1 LFQPIRQEL
10 LKKEF
15 NGILEGDFQIAEGK
29 MKGMGVRADLGTK
42 GDRGQDTSGLDVGE
56 MGCGAVKRCDEVQV
70 DRVKVCDC
78 RNEGEEVA
86 IYKLLLG
93 VPNLLVDL
101 VDNGILVWVRSCANA
116 WWIVEKMGKE
126 GGIEEQGSRLYGGGE
141 ESDRRCF
148 FRDEDRSG
156 VSRWWGW

>member
-1 LFQPIRQEL
+1 MFQPIGREL

-15 NGILEGDFQIAEGK
+15 NGVPEGDFQIAEGK
-29 MKGMGVRADLGTK
+29 MKGMGVRADLRTK

-56 MGCGAVKRCDEVQV
+56 VRRGAAKRCDEVQV
-70 DRVKVCDC
+70 DRVKIRNC

-101 VDNGILVWVRSCANA
+101 VDNGILVRVRSCANA
-116 WWIVEKMGKE
+116 WRIVEKMGKE
-126 GGIEEQGSRLYGGGE
+126 GGVEEWGSWLYGGGG
-141 ESDRRCF
+141 ESDGRCF
-148 FRDEDRSG
+148 FWAKDWSG